1 MDSAQKKAKAPK
13 KAKKITADYL
23 HNAGLYYLG
32 RFSASSGQFRA
43 VMLRKIKRSC
53 QQHPEQDYKTC
64 VALLGETTEK
74 FIRAGLLNDELYT
87 QGAVKSLRRQG
98 KSRKA
103 IVMKL
108 QHRGINPGLATEKL
122 DMHDLEKS
130 ENGDLI
136 SAIIFIRRKKAGPF
150 GNTDS
155 QKTLAALARAGFSY
169 ETAHKALGLSRE
181 DAETIAGL

>member
-1 MDSAQKKAKAPK
+1 MDSAQKKAQAPK

-53 QQHPEQDYKTC
+53 QQHPEQDYETC
-64 VALLGETTEK
+64 VTLLGETMGK

-87 QGAVKSLRRQG
+87 QGAVRSLRRQG

-108 QHRGINPGLATEKL
+108 QHRGVDARLTAEKL
-122 DMHDLEKS
+122 DAHDLEKP
-130 ENGDLI
+130 ENGDLV

-150 GNTDS
+150 GNADP

-169 ETAHKALGLSRE
+169 ETAHKALNLNRE
-181 DAETIAGL
+181 DADTIAGL